1 MKNSVLL
8 LNNTY
13 SETDFIKVLKK
24 RYKKIYTLSNT
35 KPFNIDKKIKHIN
48 LDYKDHKKIIKL
60 IKKYKFDHVFP
71 GSNDL
76 TLFTL
81 SKCGIKNYFLDNYKK
96 LYILHNKIKFRE
108 FYKQIFFFNYKNYK
122 NKLKLSKSKFPILAK
137 PHIGSGGKNIRLFKN
152 HNNLK
157 KFVEKNKEKYL
168 FEEYFVGTNHG
179 VFTLIKDKKII
190 FNFFDTEQRYKN
202 PFTVSSTINNCNVP
216 EIYKKKILK
225 EISFLIKELNLKD
238 GIFHIQIKYNKIKK
252 KFLILEPFRWI
263 PGDKYLKF
271 VRLSTGYP
279 VEENILRLFL
289 NETQIENK
297 IKDQPNFILRK
308 ILMAPKNGK
317 FKFLKINRT
326 LSKKIIDKNIFIRKN
341 EIVKDFYNQ
350 RLGIIFFKFRNKTE
364 MIKISKKIDNYIKI
378 RLN

>member
-1 MKNSVLL
+1 MENSVLL

-13 SETDFIKVLKK
+13 SETDFIQVLKK
-24 RYKKIYTLSNT
+24 RFKKIYTISNT
-35 KPFNIDKKIKHIN
+35 KPYNNDKKIKHIN
-48 LDYKDHKKIIKL
+48 LDYKDYKKIIKI
-60 IKKYKFDHVFP
+60 IKKYKFKYIFP
-71 GSNDL
+71 GANDL

-81 SKCGIKNYFLDNYKK
+81 SRCKIKNYFLDNYKK
-96 LYILHNKIKFRE
+96 LYILHNKKEFRE

-122 NKLKLSKSKFPILAK
+122 NKIKSSKSKLPILAK

-152 HNNLK
+152 YNDLK

-168 FEEYFVGTNHG
+168 FEEYFLGTNHG
-179 VFTLIKDKKII
+179 VFTLVKDKKII

-202 PFTVSSTINNCNVP
+202 PFTVSSTINYCNIL

-225 EISFLIKELNLKD
+225 EISFIIKKLKLKD

-252 KFLILEPFRWI
+252 KFLILEPFRRI

-271 VRLSTGYP
+271 IRLSTGYP

-289 NETQIENK
+289 NESPIEHK
-297 IKDQPNFILRK
+297 IKDKQNFILRK
-308 ILMAPKNGK
+308 VLMAPKNGK
-317 FKFLKINRT
+317 FQFIKITKT
-326 LSKKIIDKNIFIRKN
+326 LSKKIIDKNLFIKKN

-350 RLGIIFFKFRNKTE
+350 RLGIVFFKFKNKNE
-364 MIKISKKIDNYIKI
+364 MIKVSNNIDSYIKI
-378 RLN
+378 RIN